1 MLNTVN
7 LQVWMCN
14 NKVSHNDL
22 ARRIGVCR
30 STITGWLNGRT
41 EIPLWAAMKIEKI
54 AKVSLQEL
62 FRLEETE

>member
-14 NKVSHNDL
+14 NKVSQSDL
-22 ARRIGVCR
+22 ADSVGVCR

-41 EIPLWAAMKIEKI
+41 AIPLWAAMKIEKI
-54 AKVSLQEL
+54 AKVPLQEL
-62 FRLEETE
+62 FRLE

>member
-22 ARRIGVCR
+22 AKRIGVCR

-41 EIPLWAAMKIEKI
+41 AIPLWAAMQIEKI
-54 AKVSLQEL
+54 AKVPLQEL
-62 FRLEETE
+62 FRFE